1 MTQSQPCD
9 DAIDCGRFCRTCF
22 PMPSRRLEQ
31 ARRVCLGVVRR
42 DRLVATISTISAEDK
57 AADESGHIIFSWIR
71 RLAAKG

>member
-1 MTQSQPCD
+1 
-9 DAIDCGRFCRTCF
+9 
-22 PMPSRRLEQ
+22 MPSRRLEQ

-71 RLAAKG
+71 RLAAKC